1 MCDKAVDDYPAAFKL
16 IPWSFTSQTIKK
28 TFYCFVWN
36 ENILY
41 FNEDT
46 VQSFDGLDIL

>member
-1 MCDKAVDDYPAAFKL
+1 MIIQQHLNLFPGHLQVKRLKKP
-16 IPWSFTSQTIKK
+16 FTAL
-28 TFYCFVWN
+28 YVN